1 MRAARWL
8 GAALRVPREDYTWV
22 RDFDEVS
29 GPARA
34 DSWLWCDL
42 LFRPEASPHREAPAP
57 RHGFHVATE
66 TTIDLLRHEYEAC
79 GLDLVVTE
87 GRNFVVVEAARAC
100 PEAPAGGARH
110 RAAAI
115 RDVTQALFADAGEG
129 PGVARA
135 APLSLVTGDAF
146 ELNAGADPLLL
157 GRCAERVDG
166 RICGTALQFL
176 LYKKSPQ
183 RVGYLDACQ
192 WFDEDFRRARGR

>member
-1 MRAARWL
+1 VRAARWL
-8 GAALRVPREDYTWV
+8 AAARRVPREDYTWV
-22 RDFDEVS
+22 RDFEEVS

-34 DSWLWCDL
+34 DSWSWCDL

-57 RHGFHVATE
+57 RHGFHVATA

-87 GRNFVVVEAARAC
+87 GRNFVLVEVTGAS
-100 PEAPAGGARH
+100 PEALAGGARH

-115 RDVTQALFADAGEG
+115 RDVTQALFAGAGGG
-129 PGVARA
+129 PGAAWA
-135 APLSLVTGDAF
+135 APLRLAAGDAF

-166 RICGTALQFL
+166 RICDGALQFL

-192 WFDEDFRRARGR
+192 WFDDDFRRARGR